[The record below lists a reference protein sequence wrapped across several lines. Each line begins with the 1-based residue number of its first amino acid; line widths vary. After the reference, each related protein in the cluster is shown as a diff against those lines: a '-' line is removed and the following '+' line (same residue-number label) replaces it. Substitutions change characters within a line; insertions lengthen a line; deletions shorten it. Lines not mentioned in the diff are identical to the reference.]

1 MAIWTGLTEVIM
13 GKPPKIYPES
23 TANQL
28 SSKLEHL
35 VQNPKGLQVKELVFR
50 LRPKIEAAQESG
62 YTLEDIV
69 NVFKAEGVDL
79 TLNTLKR
86 YLQESRALNPQHDLP
101 TIPALDSKP
110 TKVKKT
116 NSLPVLSSPRSQQ
129 SGLPLQEQTRPH
141 LEREMQPLLTN
152 TNEQGFQEMR
162 SDDDL

>member
-1 MAIWTGLTEVIM
+1 M

-35 VQNPKGLQVKELVFR
+35 AQNPKGLQVKELVFR

-86 YLQESRALNPQHDLP
+86 YLQESRALNPQADLP

-110 TKVKKT
+110 TKVKQT
-116 NSLPVLSSPRSQQ
+116 DSLPTSSSRSPK
-129 SGLPLQEQTRPH
+129 SGLPVEEQPRPH
-141 LEREMQPLLTN
+141 IEREMRPLLTN
-152 TNEQGFQEMR
+152 TNEHGFQEMR
-162 SDDDL
+162 ADDDL

>member
-1 MAIWTGLTEVIM
+1 MAIWTRLSEVMM

-23 TANQL
+23 TANEL
-28 SSKLEHL
+28 SSKLDHL
-35 VQNPKGLQVKELVFR
+35 AQNPKGLQVKELVFR
-50 LRPKIEAAQESG
+50 LRPKIETAQESG

-86 YLQESRALNPQHDLP
+86 YLQESRALNSQHDLP

-116 NSLPVLSSPRSQQ
+116 NSLPVPSSQRSPKPIQLSEDKPQ
-129 SGLPLQEQTRPH
+129 PLVEPGI
-141 LEREMQPLLTN
+141 QPLLTN
-152 TNEQGFQEMR
+152 TNEYGFQEMR

>member
-1 MAIWTGLTEVIM
+1 M

-28 SSKLEHL
+28 GSKLEHL
-35 VQNPKGLQVKELVFR
+35 AQNPKGLQVQELVFR

-69 NVFKAEGVDL
+69 NVFKAEDVDL

-86 YLQESRALNPQHDLP
+86 YLQESRVSSPQADLP
-101 TIPALDSKP
+101 IIPTLASKP
-110 TKVKKT
+110 AKAKKT
-116 NSLPVLSSPRSQQ
+116 NSLPVPSSPRSPK
-129 SGLPLQEQTRPH
+129 SGLSLEEQPRYV
-141 LEREMQPLLTN
+141 EREMQPSLTN
-152 TNEQGFQEMR
+152 TNEHGFQEMR

>member
-1 MAIWTGLTEVIM
+1 M

-35 VQNPKGLQVKELVFR
+35 AQNPKGLQVKELVFR

-86 YLQESRALNPQHDLP
+86 YLQESRAFNPQHDLP

-110 TKVKKT
+110 AKAKKI
-116 NSLPVLSSPRSQQ
+116 NSLPVPSSQRSLKPTQ
-129 SGLPLQEQTRPH
+129 LPKDKV
-141 LEREMQPLLTN
+141 QPLVEPGIQPSLTN
-152 TNEQGFQEMR
+152 TNEHGFQEMR

>member
-1 MAIWTGLTEVIM
+1 MAIWTRLSEVMM

-28 SSKLEHL
+28 GSKLEHL
-35 VQNPKGLQVKELVFR
+35 AQNPKGLQVKELVFR

-69 NVFKAEGVDL
+69 NVFKVEGVDL

-86 YLQESRALNPQHDLP
+86 YLQESRALNPQADLP
-101 TIPALDSKP
+101 LTPSLNTQS

-116 NSLPVLSSPRSQQ
+116 NSLPVSASPRSPK
-129 SGLPLQEQTRPH
+129 SGLPLAEQPRPH
-141 LEREMQPLLTN
+141 LEREMQPSLTN
-152 TNEQGFQEMR
+152 TNEHGFQEMR